1 MGESRVP
8 GAQAIRGGVKALPL
22 HRPAWLRGDSRV
34 LGIVSRFIAVV
45 ALGVVIG
52 MQYMAP
58 DKRMLGVAAAAVIF
72 GVAWRLDMVTGL
84 GVLLMALPYPRGTVF
99 GNTNFA
105 LVLLLLLIWLVR
117 VSQRVNPAPRPTPV
131 DGPIAGL
138 VLAYAISF
146 YNVGDA
152 VSLNFALQNTELFL
166 VCLLLFYMLVS
177 NIRTQAD
184 LERVQMFQVVSL
196 TTIVLLAIYELNH
209 PGTVLIPGWI
219 DFRGTTGS
227 EFNTRNVRVGGPFFD
242 FELLSEFSA
251 MSAVLVLFLAV
262 RARSTNRRAALSV
275 LLLLDVFVL
284 FATVTRGA
292 IIALSIGVL
301 YLLFRM
307 RRRLRVV
314 PLAVSAAAILSLAFG
329 MNFYVAHFTRSG
341 DVVARLNETSFVGL
355 VPESR
360 VGAWRDGWER
370 FLEHPFIGHGPYYSS
385 LTGTHTWFWPHCLYL
400 YIANLVGLFGLGF
413 FLALLGRMLWISSRS
428 SDDLRDPDYAKA
440 FLLVAHLQLVIFVID
455 QIKIEYLRNST
466 YQFEIWVM
474 FAVLVATYRLAHP
487 ETARGAG
494 WLAAPAAA

>member
-1 MGESRVP
+1 
-8 GAQAIRGGVKALPL
+8 VKAEHVHGP
-22 HRPAWLRGDSRV
+22 PWLRVDGRTI
-34 LGIVSRFIAVV
+34 GIAVRFIAVV
-45 ALGVVIG
+45 ALGVLIG
-52 MQYMAP
+52 IQYMAP

-84 GVLLMALPYPRGTVF
+84 GVLLMVLPYPRGTVF

-117 VSQRVNPAPRPTPV
+117 VAQRVNPAPRSTPV

-138 VLAYAISF
+138 VLAYAVSF
-146 YNVGDA
+146 YNIGDA
-152 VSLNFALQNTELFL
+152 VSLNFALQNTELFV

-184 LERVQMFQVVSL
+184 LERVQMFQVISL
-196 TTIVLLAIYELNH
+196 STIVLLAIYELNH

-219 DFRGTTGS
+219 DFKGTTGS
-227 EFNTRNVRVGGPFFD
+227 DFNTRNVRVGGPFFD

-251 MSAVLVLFLAV
+251 MSAVLVLFLLL
-262 RARSTNRRAALSV
+262 RARTTNRRVALSV

-292 IIALSIGVL
+292 IISLSVGVL
-301 YLLFRM
+301 YLLFRI

-314 PLAVSAAAILSLAFG
+314 PLVVGAGGLAALAFG

-341 DVVARLNETSFVGL
+341 DVVARLHETSFVGV

-370 FLEHPFIGHGPYYSS
+370 FLEHPLIGHGPYYSS
-385 LTGTHTWFWPHCLYL
+385 RTGTHTWLWPHCLYL
-400 YIANLVGLFGLGF
+400 YIANLVGVIGLGF
-413 FLALLGRMLWISSRS
+413 FLTLLGRMLWISRRS
-428 SDDLRDPDYAKA
+428 SDDLRDPNYAKA
-440 FLLVAHLQLVIFVID
+440 FLLVAHLQLFIFMVD
-455 QIKIEYLRNST
+455 QIKIEYLRNPT

-474 FAVLVATYRLAHP
+474 FAILIATYRLAHP
-487 ETARGAG
+487 DSARQAT
-494 WLAAPAAA
+494 WQPVRAAA